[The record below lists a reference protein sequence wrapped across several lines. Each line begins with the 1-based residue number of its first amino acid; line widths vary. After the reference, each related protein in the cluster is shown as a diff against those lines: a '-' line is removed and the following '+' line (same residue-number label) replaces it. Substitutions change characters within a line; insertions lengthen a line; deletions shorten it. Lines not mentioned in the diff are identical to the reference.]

1 MAVVQCTVD
10 SEPPAEMTLSRDGK
24 VLATSHGAHGLAVG
38 TGHVQVARNALQL
51 RVQNVPS
58 RDKDTY
64 VCMARNSLGSVSTM
78 GQLQPEG
85 EQAGAGAG
93 GQKGSRDCGVG
104 VHVSIRACKGG
115 AGWPDLME
123 RGWALP
129 SLGVGNGLALGE
141 LPARGGVEVR
151 QCPRGAWVQGSQ
163 NPPPCH
169 RRAQSGGGSIDLPW
183 GSLGWEERRSSTLR
197 EPSLR
202 NEVQPHPWGIQSEG
216 QTQPHPS
223 KV

>member
-64 VCMARNSLGSVSTM
+64 ICMARNSLGSVSTM

-85 EQAGAGAG
+85 EQAGAGG
-93 GQKGSRDCGVG
+93 RGR
-104 VHVSIRACKGG
+104 RG
-115 AGWPDLME
+115 AGT
-123 RGWALP
+123 
-129 SLGVGNGLALGE
+129 VGLE
-141 LPARGGVEVR
+141 
-151 QCPRGAWVQGSQ
+151 SM
-163 NPPPCH
+163 
-169 RRAQSGGGSIDLPW
+169 
-183 GSLGWEERRSSTLR
+183 
-197 EPSLR
+197 
-202 NEVQPHPWGIQSEG
+202 
-216 QTQPHPS
+216 
-223 KV
+223 